1 MNEIILAL
9 TLAVLGLT
17 VQNMRCIR
25 RVERDLLHHIYN
37 RDFSKHDLEDK

>member
-1 MNEIILAL
+1 MNEIIVAL

-17 VQNMRCIR
+17 IQNMRCIR
-25 RVERDLLHHIYN
+25 RVERDLLYHIYN

>member
-25 RVERDLLHHIYN
+25 RVERDLLHHIY
-37 RDFSKHDLEDK
+37 RKEFSEDK